1 MSTLKVSFSP
11 EVLGSSTMMEGE
23 RDLVVFESR
32 FLPPLAQFLHFQTD
46 PGDALFDSKGRMPWS
61 LRTASGFAEAS

>member
-1 MSTLKVSFSP
+1 
-11 EVLGSSTMMEGE
+11 MMEGE

-32 FLPPLAQFLHFQTD
+32 FLPPLAQFLPFQTD

-61 LRTASGFAEAS
+61 LRTASGFAAAS